1 MLTATRIR
9 LYPNTAQRQSLAK
22 QFGCARW
29 VWNEALAEAQKLYK
43 ETGKG
48 LAYESMSVRLPKLKL
63 EHDWLGEATA
73 QVLQQ
78 SLRNLSRA
86 FINFFEKRGKYPRF
100 KSKHGAQ
107 SIQFPQSVWLDGSR
121 IKLPKTG
128 MVKCVAHRKIIGD
141 IKTVTVSRTTCG
153 HYYASVLAEDG
164 REMPPISTNGAMVGI
179 DVGLIDFAVTSNG
192 QHFANPRHL
201 RKAEKNLKRKQQ
213 KLSRKVKGSTSRNKA
228 RRLVAR
234 VHERVAN
241 ARKDFLHK
249 VSRKLVNENQVL
261 AVEDLCVKGMVRNPN
276 LAKSISDAGW
286 GMFSRFVEYKAARDG
301 KLFVKTNR
309 FFPSSK
315 ACHVCGKI
323 HDGMDLSV
331 RRWTCKGCG
340 AVHDRDENAAANIR
354 DEAKR
359 MIWAGVIP
367 ASASGIGA
375 AASGGDV
382 SRRRGRKPSVTR
394 SP

>member
-9 LYPNTAQRQSLAK
+9 LYPNAAQRQSLAK
-22 QFGCARW
+22 QFGCARF
-29 VWNEALAEAQKLYK
+29 VYNEALTETQRLYK

-48 LAYESMSVRLPKLKL
+48 LAYESMCVRLPKLKL

-78 SLRNLSRA
+78 SVRNLSRA
-86 FINFFEKRGKYPRF
+86 FVNFFEKRGNYPRF
-100 KSKHGAQ
+100 KSKHGPQ
-107 SIQFPQSVWLDGSR
+107 SIQFPQFVRLDRNR

-128 MVKCVAHRKIIGD
+128 MVKCVVHREIIGK
-141 IKTVTVSRTTCG
+141 IKTVTVSKTACG
-153 HYYASVLAEDG
+153 HYYASVLTEDA
-164 REMPPISTNGAMVGI
+164 REMPPVSADGPAIGI

-192 QHFANPRHL
+192 QHFANPHHL

-213 KLSRKVKGSTSRNKA
+213 KLSRKKKESNSRNKA

-234 VHERVAN
+234 VHERVTN

-249 VSRKLVNENQVL
+249 VSRKLVNENQVI

-309 FFPSSK
+309 WFPSSK
-315 ACHVCGKI
+315 TCHVCGMI

-331 RRWTCKGCG
+331 RRWICKECG
-340 AVHDRDENAAANIR
+340 SVHDRDENAAANIR
-354 DEAKR
+354 DEAER
-359 MIWAGVIP
+359 MIRAGVIP
-367 ASASGIGA
+367 VPASGMGA
-375 AASGGDV
+375 AASRGDV
-382 SRRRGRKPSVTR
+382 SRRRGRKPSVTQ

>member
-22 QFGCARW
+22 QFGCARF
-29 VWNEALAEAQKLYK
+29 VYNEALAETQQLYK

-48 LAYESMSVRLPKLKL
+48 LSYESMCIRLPKLKL

-78 SLRNLSRA
+78 SVRNLSRA
-86 FINFFEKRGKYPRF
+86 FINFFERRGKYPRF
-100 KSKHGAQ
+100 KSKHGPQ
-107 SIQFPQSVWLDGSR
+107 SIQFPQDVR
-121 IKLPKTG
+121 IVGNRIRLPKVG
-128 MVKCVAHRKIIGD
+128 MVKCVVHRAIVGS
-141 IKTVTVSRTTCG
+141 IKTVTVSRTTCD
-153 HYYASVLAEDG
+153 HYYASVLIEDG
-164 REMPPISTNGAMVGI
+164 REMPPISADGQVVGI

-201 RKAEKNLKRKQQ
+201 RKAEKNLKRKQR
-213 KLSRKVKGSTSRNKA
+213 KLSRKVKGSRSRSKA

-234 VHERVAN
+234 VYERVTN

-261 AVEDLCVKGMVRNPN
+261 AVEDLCVKAMVRNPN

-286 GMFSRFVEYKAARDG
+286 GMFSSFVEYKAARDG

-315 ACHVCGKI
+315 TCHVCGMI
-323 HDGMDLSV
+323 HNGMKLSV
-331 RRWTCKGCG
+331 RRWTCKGCDS
-340 AVHDRDENAAANIR
+340 VHDRDENAASNIR

-367 ASASGIGA
+367 APASGMGA

>member
-1 MLTATRIR
+1 MLTVTRIR
-9 LYPNTAQRQSLAK
+9 LYPNHDQRQSLAK
-22 QFGCARW
+22 QFGCARF
-29 VWNEALAEAQKLYK
+29 VYNEALAETQRLYK

-48 LAYESMSVRLPKLKL
+48 LAYESMCVRLPKLKL

-78 SLRNLSRA
+78 SVRNLSRA
-86 FINFFEKRGKYPRF
+86 FVNFFERRGKYPRF
-100 KSKHGAQ
+100 KSKHGPQ
-107 SIQFPQSVWLDGSR
+107 SIQFPQSVRIDGNR

-128 MVKCVAHRKIIGD
+128 MVKCVIHREITGT
-141 IKTVTVSRTTCG
+141 IKTVTVSRTACG
-153 HYYASVLAEDG
+153 HFYASVLTEDG
-164 REMPPISTNGAMVGI
+164 REMPPVSADGPVLGI

-213 KLSRKVKGSTSRNKA
+213 KLSRKKKGSSSRNKA

-234 VHERVAN
+234 AHERVTN

-249 VSRKLVNENQVL
+249 ASRKLVDENQVI

-315 ACHVCGKI
+315 ACHVCGMI

-340 AVHDRDENAAANIR
+340 TAHDRDENAAANIR

-367 ASASGIGA
+367 APASGIGA
-375 AASGGDV
+375 AASRGDV
-382 SRRRGRKPSVTR
+382 SRRRGRKPSVTQ